1 MTRLSSN
8 LYKQRYTVPV
18 QNQTRVINSNEAVA
32 ARLEELRQAS
42 LKAEGGFVE
51 GLIAEKVEVELPPPE
66 PEISLEEIQAEA
78 DAMIQEA
85 KAEAERLV
93 EEARQ
98 QAGTV
103 TEEAKTE
110 GRRQGYEAGREKAD
124 QELEKQK
131 LLLEDRRRELEAEYQ
146 RLRDSLEPQVL
157 DVVCGVFE
165 KVFHI
170 QFDQYKEILLHLV
183 KQAIL
188 KIESTREFQI
198 RVGEKNYPYMEEHRA
213 EILGQ
218 VGQNIRLE
226 IEADA
231 SLDDTQCV
239 IETDSGFFDCSIQ
252 VQFENVIKAIRSL
265 VV

>member
-1 MTRLSSN
+1 MSSN
-8 LYKQRYTVPV
+8 LYKQRYTVSG
-18 QNQTRVINSNEAVA
+18 QNRTRVINSNEAVA
-32 ARLEELRQAS
+32 ARLEELRLEA
-42 LKAEGGFVE
+42 KKTEGGFVE
-51 GLIAEKVEVELPPPE
+51 GLIAEEVEVELPPPE

-98 QAGTV
+98 QAEAV
-103 TEEAKTE
+103 TEEAKAE
-110 GRRQGYEAGREKAD
+110 GRRQGYEIGQENAA
-124 QELEKQK
+124 QELQKQK
-131 LLLEDRRRELEAEYQ
+131 LLLEDRRRELEREYHQ
-146 RLRDSLEPQVL
+146 LRDSLEPQIL
-157 DVVCGVFE
+157 EAVCGIFE
-165 KVFHI
+165 KVFYI
-170 QFDQYKEILLHLV
+170 QFDQYKEIILHLV

-239 IETDSGFFDCSIQ
+239 IETDSGFFDCSIA